1 MDFGHTMR
9 RDMNLI
15 RLLLLDIEGV
25 DAVPGLDAYPEDAR
39 DYHRVLLL
47 DAGLAGGRHGPMTA
61 DGRFHPRIDRLTWKG
76 HEFLDA
82 CRKDAVWRRVSARI
96 AEAGVSVSF
105 EVLQRLLTD
114 TVLRMVG
121 P

>member
-1 MDFGHTMR
+1 MK
-9 RDMNLI
+9 RDMDLI
-15 RLLLLDIEGV
+15 RLLLLDLEGV
-25 DAVPGLDAYPEDAR
+25 DPAEGLDRWPEPVR

-47 DAGLAGGRHGPMTA
+47 DAGLAEGSPGPMTG
-61 DGRFHPRIDRLTWKG
+61 DGRFHPRIDRLTWAG

-114 TVLRMVG
+114 TVVRMVG
-121 P
+121 L